1 MKGEDQQS
9 SVMRGLLRDP
19 AFLSHFINDPG
30 ETSSASVKVTND
42 SGLRALGTTVGR
54 TDKLIPKLKA

>member
-9 SVMRGLLRDP
+9 SVMQGQLWDP
-19 AFLSHFINDPG
+19 APLSHFINDPG
-30 ETSSASVKVTND
+30 ETSSVSVKVTND
-42 SGLRALGTTVGR
+42 SGREALGTTAGR